1 MLDFREYVAAGLSSP
16 TFEDKR
22 NWLEIL
28 RVEVIVNNRTAII
41 TCRLP
46 GNPVEIDLDTSSDGS
61 GVG

>member
-1 MLDFREYVAAGLSSP
+1 MAAGLSSP